1 MGAATLGRVVWS
13 DKQSRK
19 DTHIRTHAQVFLNSK
34 TWNEEL
40 SAFAKKQLLELTL
53 YAFAIKQTFNVK
65 KLFQLTLL
73 TINFTFTVGLGIIT

>member
-19 DTHIRTHAQVFLNSK
+19 DTHTHIRTHAQVFLNSK

-65 KLFQLTLL
+65 KIIS
-73 TINFTFTVGLGIIT
+73 INFINN